1 MHHKFLIAHSKIAV
15 TAWPAMF
22 PRICAWIWIAG
33 SLLNEVRAGSGKGS
47 AKRRGDEGRSGLRCV
62 ICQKLALEGDLVW
75 RQAKSTKPGSP
86 YHYIGN
92 APAGKAAESKVLEV
106 LTKKVC
112 NRNTLS
118 ALPNPKGYALHH
130 PTLQFECD
138 DVLENFGDGLVDAL
152 TLGEDMAGFCWDV
165 DICGTSDDKH
175 FDFEPEDD
183 DDAEDL
189 DTEAVKP
196 DRSEPRPDL

>member
-1 MHHKFLIAHSKIAV
+1 M
-15 TAWPAMF
+15 
-22 PRICAWIWIAG
+22 
-33 SLLNEVRAGSGKGS
+33 NEVRAGSGKGS

-183 DDAEDL
+183 DDTEDL